1 MQYLDVISINIPNI
15 LISLINLT
23 LLFLAFKKFLFKPV
37 QKIFRER
44 EDALARKFEKADEDM
59 KSAEESR
66 LLWEE
71 KLKDAKSEAN
81 EIIKNATDIAKKRA
95 DAIVDDAKA
104 SAEQIARRTEEQ
116 ILLDRQK
123 AEDDIKREIVDVSV
137 ILTEKMLSRKLN
149 DSDHRNMIDEFI
161 NEIGENDG
169 GNK

>member
-15 LISLINLT
+15 LISLFNLT
-23 LLFLAFKKFLFKPV
+23 ILFFAFKKFLFKPV
-37 QKIFRER
+37 HKLFRER
-44 EDALARKFEKADEDM
+44 EDALASKFEKADEDM
-59 KSAEESR
+59 KTAEENR

-95 DAIVDDAKA
+95 EAIVDDAKA
-104 SAEQIARRTEEQ
+104 SAEQITKNAEEQ
-116 ILLDRQK
+116 ISLERQN

-149 DSDHRNMIDEFI
+149 DSDHRKIIGEFI

-169 GNK
+169 TNK